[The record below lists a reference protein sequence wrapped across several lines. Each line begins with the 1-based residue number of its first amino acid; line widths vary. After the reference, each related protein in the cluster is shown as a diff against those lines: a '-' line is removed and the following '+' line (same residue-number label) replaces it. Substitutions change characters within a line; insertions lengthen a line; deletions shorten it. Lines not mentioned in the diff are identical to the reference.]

1 MRKKCRKGQRFV
13 NTVYSTDYQIS
24 NFGRVWSKKK
34 KIFLQELH
42 LPNGYVQVA
51 LYVNGKD
58 KRFYVHQLIV
68 DAFIRVYDRK
78 REEAHHMN
86 HKRTD
91 NRLDNLQI
99 ITKQKHRQDPVTRA
113 KISEAKKGVPL
124 SEEHKKHISE
134 TLKRI
139 KSKQNGAAQ

>member
-1 MRKKCRKGQRFV
+1 MRKKCRRGQKFI
-13 NTVYSTDYQIS
+13 NTVYSTEYQIS

-42 LPNGYVQVA
+42 LSNGYVQVA
-51 LYVNGKD
+51 LYVNGKS
-58 KRFYVHQLIV
+58 KRFYIHQLIV
-68 DAFIRVYDRK
+68 DAFIRVYNRK
-78 REEAHHMN
+78 TEEAHHLN
-86 HKRTD
+86 HIRAD

-99 ITKQKHRQDPVTRA
+99 QTKTKHRQDPVTRA

-134 TLKRI
+134 SVKRT
-139 KSKQNGAAQ
+139 KAKQKGITQ